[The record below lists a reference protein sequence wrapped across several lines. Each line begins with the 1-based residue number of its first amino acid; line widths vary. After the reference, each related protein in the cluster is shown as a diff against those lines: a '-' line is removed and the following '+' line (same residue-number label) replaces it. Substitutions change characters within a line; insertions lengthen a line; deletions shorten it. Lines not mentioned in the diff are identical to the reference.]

1 MWPNFGKLSCVV
13 CSGVL
18 CVLWCVC
25 VVVVL
30 WLCGVSIQNP
40 RVSIQTVP
48 VCRFK
53 TLPCVPAK
61 RAHVETHVR
70 VVPVHTEAF
79 FVHTGTF

>member
-1 MWPNFGKLSCVV
+1 MWANFGKLSCVV

-30 WLCGVSIQNP
+30 WRCGVSIQNP
-40 RVSIQTVP
+40 RVSIQNVP
-48 VCRFK
+48 VCTFK

-70 VVPVHTEAF
+70 VVPVHT
-79 FVHTGTF
+79 GTF